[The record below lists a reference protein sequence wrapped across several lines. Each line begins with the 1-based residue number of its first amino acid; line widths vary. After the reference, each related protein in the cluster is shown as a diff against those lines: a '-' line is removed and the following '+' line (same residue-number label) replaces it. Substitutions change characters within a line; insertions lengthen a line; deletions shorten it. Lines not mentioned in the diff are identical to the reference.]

1 MRLSGGTAIPFVGN
15 VDFIFGAW
23 ARPATRKK
31 KAKKNFCALRNATY
45 AGRCNLAQR
54 LRVMRTTNSPMK
66 TKTFLLF
73 VSLVV
78 LTTVA
83 RAAQPLTANDPVVLP
98 AYTVE
103 TPRISPAEKQ
113 IAASL
118 DELRQQAK
126 APMVMPVDCVALK
139 AVVKQGSIIAQQA
152 PVKKVVRLAKS

>member
-1 MRLSGGTAIPFVGN
+1 
-15 VDFIFGAW
+15 
-23 ARPATRKK
+23 
-31 KAKKNFCALRNATY
+31 
-45 AGRCNLAQR
+45 
-54 LRVMRTTNSPMK
+54 MK